1 MAAVL
6 SPGPP
11 KCDDDCVPHPHAGPG
26 TADSASSL
34 VLASLPFILTFAFV
48 SIVVL
53 HRLFPALCGGRPS
66 SSTGPGS
73 SYSHSHGH
81 GHNHNHNHSHSHGV
95 SPERSRVRRR
105 LSAIAFSTTLGATAV
120 LAELVLCEVG
130 GWANGAACRA
140 AFRVVVGVLLLCL
153 LVVTPLLEIHSFVE
167 ARGWGS
173 TSWRRRTALV
183 AGGFVLWLWLFW
195 SFKMP
200 AATARAAAAAA
211 GGTLSEEALAR
222 VGVVGVSLMALLA
235 GFGCVSTPWQH
246 FGGGKPRTVADTD
259 LARAAGG
266 LQAAS
271 ELLAGKRAKLRVLEK
286 KMYDRQLLSGS
297 SPPPPPPPLPGSGG
311 LGLGS
316 GIGLV
321 AKVFSA
327 VDGVVRSAGGF
338 GGDADSQEHAVLL
351 TEISGL
357 DTMRVALAAE
367 LAELQCRFAAQHR
380 ARSPLGRLLR
390 TTHGAFA
397 LYCVYRLAAT
407 ALARLPLVAR
417 RHPPPPPPLPL
428 PLASA
433 SEEASFSQSDPINNI
448 LAVLAVYWDPHLDRA
463 AWSRQ
468 ISFLLSGVIIAG
480 SLGSVRTTLAMVMR
494 LVPAGSPATA
504 CSSTSAATAT
514 ATAAAATTAATST
527 TAAADANANA
537 SASGIMPLFV
547 SQLSAVYV
555 LASALLLRSSLPA
568 SVGSVISQSLGTPL
582 DPAFVDHWF
591 DSLFLCAAAATAL
604 VIFVLRRV
612 RGGHDCSADDLESG
626 AGTKES

>member
-6 SPGPP
+6 SPGLP
-11 KCDDDCVPHPHAGPG
+11 KCDDDCVPHRHAGTD
-26 TADSASSL
+26 TADSALSL
-34 VLASLPFILTFAFV
+34 LLASLPFILTFAFV

-73 SYSHSHGH
+73 GYNHSHGH
-81 GHNHNHNHSHSHGV
+81 GHNHNYSHGA

-183 AGGFVLWLWLFW
+183 AGGFALWLWLFW

-246 FGGGKPRTVADTD
+246 FGGGRPRTVADTD

-271 ELLAGKRAKLRVLEK
+271 ELLADKRAKLHMLEK
-286 KMYDRQLLSGS
+286 KMHDRQLLSGS
-297 SPPPPPPPLPGSGG
+297 PPSPPPAPGSGG
-311 LGLGS
+311 LGLGT

-321 AKVFSA
+321 AKVFLA
-327 VDGVVRSAGGF
+327 VDGAVRSAGGF

-390 TTHGAFA
+390 TAHGAFA

-407 ALARLPLVAR
+407 TLARLPLVAR
-417 RHPPPPPPLPL
+417 SHPPPPLPL

-448 LAVLAVYWDPHLDRA
+448 LAVLAVYWDPHLDRV

-494 LVPAGSPATA
+494 LVPAASPATA
-504 CSSTSAATAT
+504 SSTSAGTAT
-514 ATAAAATTAATST
+514 ATAAATAAATST
-527 TAAADANANA
+527 TATADASANAN
-537 SASGIMPLFV
+537 ASGIMPLFV

-555 LASALLLRSSLPA
+555 LASALLLRSNLPA